1 MKVKNKKIIYIF
13 TIILITL
20 ITMKSYAREIG
31 QLTNFS
37 ITGHSIHRTGFLLKQ
52 KDGHYIMN
60 LNKGPNHRRNIKVRH
75 RMVNY
80 YGEARSP
87 WRLTSEGDRHPC
99 ANNATKGYTY
109 ALDITRQYAWDGL
122 ETVNGSWS
130 PENQEG
136 EW

>member
-60 LNKGPNHRRNIKVRH
+60 LNKDQTI
-75 RMVNY
+75 
-80 YGEARSP
+80 E
-87 WRLTSEGDRHPC
+87 
-99 ANNATKGYTY
+99 
-109 ALDITRQYAWDGL
+109 
-122 ETVNGSWS
+122 ET
-130 PENQEG
+130 
-136 EW
+136 